1 MYRCRILW
9 ISRRGRGNILSV
21 VLCYISLTICGASPN
36 DEYAKKISWEPFPHN
51 SIAFDGLELFA
62 SALLSAV
69 DWRSVASQEYSAGPW
84 NILIHLTKVINSSN
98 IQKEA
103 PVINDRGF
111 F

>member
-1 MYRCRILW
+1 MNT
-9 ISRRGRGNILSV
+9 RRRFRGSHFH
-21 VLCYISLTICGASPN
+21 IC
-36 DEYAKKISWEPFPHN
+36 

-69 DWRSVASQEYSAGPW
+69 DWRSVVSQEYGAGPW